1 MANAVDIKDKTIEE
15 ILREYSTSACHI
27 RICVRER
34 KCGAHLTIV
43 VAGPLMPFEL
53 LQRKGKAVARLEN
66 GVLLIDAVPNM
77 KCVTERL
84 AVAVLSRARME
95 GAVKCGADI
104 KVTIDYSARSIVL
117 LNAGRKAFH
126 IGRDDEIWNYY
137 PIMTLLPYELS
148 KSSVRA

>member
-1 MANAVDIKDKTIEE
+1 MAETVDIENKTVEE
-15 ILREYSTSACHI
+15 ILQEYSTSACHI

-34 KCGAHLTIV
+34 KCWAHLTIV
-43 VAGPLMPFEL
+43 VAGPLVPFEL
-53 LQRKGKAVARLEN
+53 LQRKGKEVAKLEN
-66 GVLLIDAVPNM
+66 GALLIDAVPNM

-104 KVTIDYSARSIVL
+104 KATINYSARNVVL
-117 LNAGRKAFH
+117 LSAGQIVFQ

-148 KSSVRA
+148 RSSVRA